1 MTVLQFCNGF
11 FSQKSGGMI
20 VSIKKNKDEK
30 GFAANRDDNDDEKA
44 FLLMPTEMTM
54 MM

>member
-1 MTVLQFCNGF
+1 
-11 FSQKSGGMI
+11 MI

-44 FLLMPTEMTM
+44 FDANKDDDDDEKAFLLMPTEMTM